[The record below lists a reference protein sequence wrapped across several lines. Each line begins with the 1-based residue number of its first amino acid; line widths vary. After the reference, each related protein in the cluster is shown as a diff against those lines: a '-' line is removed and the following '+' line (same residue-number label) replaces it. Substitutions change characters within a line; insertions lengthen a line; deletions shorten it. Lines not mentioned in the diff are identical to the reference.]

1 MTLEEIRAKAR
12 EKLKGNCG
20 VYRQCDGQPGRM
32 CQGSDYG
39 APLGIGGIGS
49 GSSFANNFK
58 ALADIK
64 LKMRLI
70 SPHFTPDTSTTLF
83 GEKVSMP
90 IYGAPVT
97 GVNSF
102 GGETVISE
110 KEFCRA
116 TVLGCKEA
124 GTIGWRGDTY
134 TYEENT
140 FYGIQAIQEAGGRG
154 IKISKPRE
162 QATIKEIFK
171 KAEMVGAI
179 AVGVDVDGCGS
190 YVMATHNKPVSRKS
204 GEDIKELVE
213 STNLPFIAK
222 GIICPEDALELVKAG
237 VSAVVVSNHGG
248 RVMDHTPGTAEVLKD
263 IVQAVGGKITVL
275 VDGGIRTGYDVL
287 KMLALGA
294 DGVLVGRDLVRAA
307 VGGGIEGVKIHMEY
321 LQKTL
326 STAMLMTG
334 CPDLA
339 SIKEDILYNT

>member
-20 VYRQCDGQPGRM
+20 VYRQCDGQPSRM

-58 ALADIK
+58 ALANLK

-70 SPHFTPDTSTTLF
+70 SPHFTPDTNTTLF
-83 GEKVSMP
+83 GQKVTMP

-102 GGETVISE
+102 GGEKVIPE

-134 TYEENT
+134 TYDYESDT
-140 FYGIQAIQEAGGRG
+140 LYGIQAIQEAGGWG
-154 IKISKPRE
+154 IKICKPRE
-162 QATIKEIFK
+162 QTSIKQILK
-171 KAEMVGAI
+171 KAEEAGAI

-190 YVMATHNKPVSRKS
+190 YMMATHNKPVSRKS
-204 GEDIKELVE
+204 VEDIKELVE
-213 STNLPFIAK
+213 STKLPFIAK
-222 GIICPEDALELVKAG
+222 GIMCPEDALELVKAG

-248 RVMDHTPGTAEVLKD
+248 RVLDHTPGTAEVLKD

-275 VDGGIRTGYDVL
+275 ADGGVRTGYDVL

-294 DGVLVGRDLVRAA
+294 DGVLVGRDIVRAA

-326 STAMLMTG
+326 TKAMLMTG
-334 CPDLA
+334 CPDLG
-339 SIKEDILYNT
+339 SINRNILY